1 MKDPFG
7 LLDYP
12 KRQTAPSPKR
22 VYLMVIG
29 ILSSLV
35 LLLLFY
41 TIITRFAVRA
51 DTPVNNSASINITG
65 IPQQINTGD
74 QVIATI
80 SVTNSAATVVSNGF
94 VLIQGTGI
102 NLSQSVLINEGFAQD
117 TPGYLREL
125 NLGELSEFDSPGD
138 SGIYWYIGELP
149 AKQSLT
155 QQIKGT
161 VAVGSD
167 AGARIDAKFY
177 SQPDS
182 DSSRCGFLGLT
193 RCVTSTPTQIAVN
206 SFTLKVANTSK
217 IELNAGYNYITMPY
231 VFPVSSIKDFLS
243 TLRNKWAY
251 YYKPTTG
258 EYVSLLNDANAEL
271 VKPGVG
277 FWIYDTQGGEYD
289 LPDTKAETN
298 INESFTINLEAGWNQ
313 LGNPYPKR
321 IYFSADDILVREI
334 ADDGTISGTIY
345 SLKSA
350 IENGIVS
357 DAYVVS
363 YKSAS
368 GTDSSS
374 VTNSLEYKKLPLN
387 SILNAFAGFTIK
399 AEKEVVLTFPGRDII
414 APGDLL
420 SSEESRKIENWI
432 IKNGLNQF
440 GDPVGTVYAGGTP
453 LIDEKTGRTLD
464 RMDYILTKHPDR
476 PWNK

>member
-7 LLDYP
+7 LLDQS
-12 KRQTAPSPKR
+12 KRPMAPNPKR

-35 LLLLFY
+35 LLLVFY
-41 TIITRFAVRA
+41 TIVTRFAAKA
-51 DTPVNNSASINITG
+51 DTPVNSSASINVTG

-74 QVIATI
+74 QIIATI
-80 SVTNSAATVVSNGF
+80 SVTNSATTAILNSF

-138 SGIYWYIGELP
+138 GGIYWYIGELP

-167 AGARIDAKFY
+167 AGARIDAKY
-177 SQPDS
+177 YAQSGND
-182 DSSRCGFLGLT
+182 SRCGFLGLS
-193 RCVTSTPTQIAVN
+193 RCVNSNPIQLAVN
-206 SFTLKVANTSK
+206 SFALKVSNTSK

-243 TLRNKWAY
+243 TLRSKWAY

-258 EYVSLLNDANAEL
+258 EYVSLLTDTNAEL

-277 FWIYDTQGGEYD
+277 FWLYDTQGGEYD
-289 LPDTKAETN
+289 LPDTKVETN
-298 INESFTINLEAGWNQ
+298 VNESFTINLETGWNQ

-321 IYFSADDILVREI
+321 IYFSADEILVREI
-334 ADDGTISGTIY
+334 AEDGTISGTIY

-374 VTNSLEYKKLPLN
+374 VTNSLEYKKLALD
-387 SILNAFAGFTIK
+387 SILNAFAGFTIR
-399 AEKEVVLTFPGRDII
+399 AEKKVVITFPGRDII

-420 SSEESRKIENWI
+420 SSEESHKIESWI

-440 GDPVGTVYAGGTP
+440 GDSVGTVYAGGTP
-453 LIDEKTGRTLD
+453 LIDEKTGRVLD
-464 RMDYILTKHPDR
+464 RLDYILTKHPDR
-476 PWNK
+476 PWNR